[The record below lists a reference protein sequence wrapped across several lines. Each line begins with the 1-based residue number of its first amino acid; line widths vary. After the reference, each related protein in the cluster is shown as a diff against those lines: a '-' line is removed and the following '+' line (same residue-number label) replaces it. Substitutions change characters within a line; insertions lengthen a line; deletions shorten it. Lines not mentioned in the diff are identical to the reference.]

1 MHGTRSALLG
11 VVALMG
17 LFTAGGCERD
27 ARPVP
32 MEGVLTFEGKP
43 LAKARVQFTPVACG
57 RPAFGLTDDE
67 GRFRL
72 TTYEAG
78 DGALPGSYKVTV
90 THYLETREGA
100 PQAPRSEKAPEPA
113 QASVPKRAT
122 AFDAQGRAITLEPAQ
137 ANVPKRAPGEVDH
150 GGMINRGRRE
160 LGRRLYN
167 NDYATV
173 DRTPLR
179 QEVPPKGDVRF
190 DLNKG
195 GP

>member
-11 VVALMG
+11 VVALIG

-43 LAKARVQFTPVACG
+43 LAKARVQFTPVASG
-57 RPAFGLTDDE
+57 RPAFGLTDEE

-100 PQAPRSEKAPEPA
+100 PQAPRSERAP
-113 QASVPKRAT
+113 
-122 AFDAQGRAITLEPAQ
+122 EPAQ
-137 ANVPKRAPGEVDH
+137 ANVPKRAPGEGDH
-150 GGMINRGRRE
+150 GGMMSRGRRE
-160 LGRRLYN
+160 PGRRLHN